1 MAARRG
7 KSQARRSGGNNN
19 GLPGWAWLVI
29 GVLLALVVVLMAP
42 KFIGGKDGEG
52 GFFRIGAPH
61 ANPDAQPQGSSE
73 TDGAFEPVGAEPAA
87 KPAKQAENR
96 LAHRVR
102 QAAAH
107 LFFHHVE
114 AIAAIAAHVFVA
126 TVTRQGHGNVLARQL
141 TDPVGRDR

>member
-7 KSQARRSGGNNN
+7 KSQARRSGGSNN

-87 KPAKQAENR
+87 KPAKQAEATDKAGNFDFYE
-96 LAHRVR
+96 LLPGEEVAMTDA
-102 QAAAH
+102 Q
-107 LFFHHVE
+107 
-114 AIAAIAAHVFVA
+114 IAAIDLSSAVP
-126 TVTRQGHGNVLARQL
+126 R
-141 TDPVGRDR
+141 P